1 LPFHSTEHIREQGWR
16 NEIHT
21 SGSWDS
27 ERGCENV
34 LVSRWS

>member
-1 LPFHSTEHIREQGWR
+1 LFFHSTEHIREQGWR

-27 ERGCENV
+27 EWGCENL